1 VGDRSFAYRGWAA
14 VTAMSKVV
22 LSTPHARSMNVC
34 LQPAGISM
42 SFSERDTIGFS
53 QLRGRGDGQL
63 VGKYV
68 R

>member
-1 VGDRSFAYRGWAA
+1 
-14 VTAMSKVV
+14 MSKVV